1 MPRAPCYAGR
11 MRWQR
16 IIALG
21 GGYPF
26 AAASVFAATLV
37 LLPLRGVMSAPQFVL
52 LFVPVIVAVARL
64 SRVRVSAFAAVLAV
78 LALDFL
84 FVPPYYQL
92 QVASPADWVTLA
104 VFLVIAVVVGQQAGR
119 MRDRERGALHRQG
132 ELESLN
138 RMSARLVSEDSV
150 ASVSSFVVGDIV
162 SVLGARRAALY
173 AREGER
179 AVLLAEAGAAAS
191 GFEPTLADWVTAGDK
206 AIAVPQAPGPSSI
219 PRPVS
224 VGASEAVVGLTADAP
239 YLPLQTAD
247 GLEGVLYA
255 RAASPHGFTDDEIGL
270 LVAVSNLTAAFLER
284 RKLEEDAALA
294 AAERESDRLKATIV
308 SSVSHE
314 LKTPL
319 AAVTAR
325 VTGLL
330 EGDEARDPARV
341 ASELAAV
348 AEDLGRL
355 DASIRDLLDVSRL
368 ESDAWRPQP
377 ADYGIGEVL
386 GTVASKV
393 ALARRGRLRFD
404 VPGGLPRVS
413 VDFNQ
418 MVRAL
423 SNVIDNALIYSP
435 EGTPVT
441 VAARRT
447 GSELQVAV
455 TDAGPGVPDDERER
469 VFEKFYRGSGGAAA
483 PMGTG
488 LGLAITRE
496 IVRSHGGRVWVEDAQ
511 PRGARYVIA
520 LPVVG
525 GAR

>member
-1 MPRAPCYAGR
+1 

-16 IIALG
+16 LTALG

-26 AAASVFAATLV
+26 ASVSVLAATLV
-37 LLPLRGVMSAPQFVL
+37 LLPLRGFLSAPQFVL

-64 SRVRVSAFAAVLAV
+64 SGVRVSAFAGV
-78 LALDFL
+78 LALLALDLL
-84 FVPPYYQL
+84 FIPPYYQL
-92 QVASPADWVTLA
+92 QVASPTDWVTLA
-104 VFLVIAVVVGQQAGR
+104 VFLVIAVIVGQQAGR
-119 MRDRERGALHRQG
+119 MRGREQTAVRRQR

-138 RMSARLVSEDSV
+138 RMSARLVSEESV
-150 ASVSSFVVGDIV
+150 ASVSAFVVSEV
-162 SVLGARRAALY
+162 VAVLGARRAALY
-173 AREGER
+173 ARRGER
-179 AVLLAEAGAAAS
+179 AVLLANAGAAAS
-191 GFEPTLADWVTAGDK
+191 GFEQTLADWVTASDK
-206 AIAVPQAPGPSSI
+206 AIAVPPARGTSQV

-224 VGASEAVVGLTADAP
+224 VGASEAVAGVTADAP

-255 RAASPHGFTDDEIGL
+255 RPASPDGFTDDEIGL

-284 RKLEEDAALA
+284 RKLEEGAALA

-330 EGDEARDPARV
+330 EGDEARDPERV
-341 ASELAAV
+341 ASELSAV
-348 AEDLGRL
+348 SEDLGRL
-355 DASIRDLLDVSRL
+355 DASIRDLVDVSRL

-377 ADYGIGEVL
+377 ADYDIGEVL

-393 ALARRGRLRFD
+393 PAARRGRLRFD
-404 VPGGLPRVS
+404 VPEGLSPVS

-418 MVRAL
+418 MARAL
-423 SNVIDNALIYSP
+423 SNVIDNALVYSP

-441 VAARRT
+441 VSARRA
-447 GSELQVAV
+447 GAEIHVAV
-455 TDAGPGVPDDERER
+455 SDAGAGVPDEEKER
-469 VFEKFYRGSGGAAA
+469 VFEKFYRGSSGAGA

-496 IVRSHGGRVWVEDAQ
+496 IVKSHGGRVWVEDAQ
-511 PRGARYVIA
+511 PHGARYVIA
-520 LPVVG
+520 LPTSEG
-525 GAR
+525 TR

>member
-1 MPRAPCYAGR
+1 
-11 MRWQR
+11 
-16 IIALG
+16 
-21 GGYPF
+21 
-26 AAASVFAATLV
+26 
-37 LLPLRGVMSAPQFVL
+37 
-52 LFVPVIVAVARL
+52 
-64 SRVRVSAFAAVLAV
+64 
-78 LALDFL
+78 
-84 FVPPYYQL
+84 
-92 QVASPADWVTLA
+92 
-104 VFLVIAVVVGQQAGR
+104 
-119 MRDRERGALHRQG
+119 
-132 ELESLN
+132 
-138 RMSARLVSEDSV
+138 MSARLVSGDSV
-150 ASVSSFVVGDIV
+150 ASVSAFIVGDIV

-179 AVLLAEAGAAAS
+179 AVLLAEAGTAAS

-206 AIAVPQAPGPSSI
+206 AIAVPQAPGSSSI

-255 RAASPHGFTDDEIGL
+255 RAASPHGFADDEIGL

-284 RKLEEDAALA
+284 RKLEDDAAVA

-377 ADYGIGEVL
+377 ADYDIGEVL

-393 ALARRGRLRFD
+393 RTARRERLRFD
-404 VPGGLPRVS
+404 VPDGLPPVN

-418 MVRAL
+418 MARAL
-423 SNVIDNALIYSP
+423 SNVIDNALVYSP
-435 EGTPVT
+435 QGAPVW
-441 VAARRT
+441 VSARKS
-447 GSELQVAV
+447 GSDLHVAV
-455 TDAGPGVPDDERER
+455 SDAGPGVPDEEKDR
-469 VFEKFYRGSGGAAA
+469 VFDKFYRGSGGGVS

-496 IVRSHGGRVWVEDAQ
+496 IVRSHGGRVWVEDVS
-511 PRGARYVIA
+511 PHGARYVIA
-520 LPVVG
+520 LPLS
-525 GAR
+525 GARR

>member
-1 MPRAPCYAGR
+1 MIVL
-11 MRWQR
+11 W
-16 IIALG
+16 

-26 AAASVFAATLV
+26 ATASVLAATLV
-37 LLPLRGVMSAPQFVL
+37 FLPLRGVLSAPQFVL

-64 SRVRVSAFAAVLAV
+64 SGVRVSAFAGVLA
-78 LALDFL
+78 LLTLDFL
-84 FVPPYYQL
+84 FIPPYYQL
-92 QVASPADWVTLA
+92 QIASPADWVTLG

-119 MRDRERGALHRQG
+119 MRGREQSAVHRQR

-138 RMSARLVSEDSV
+138 RMSARLVSEESV
-150 ASVSSFVVGDIV
+150 GSVSAFVVGDV
-162 SVLGARRAALY
+162 VAVLGAQRAALY
-173 AREGER
+173 ARNGER
-179 AVLLAEAGAAAS
+179 AELLAEAGAPPS
-191 GFEPTLADWVTAGDK
+191 GFEPILADWVTASDK
-206 AIAVPQAPGPSSI
+206 AIAVPPARGTSSI

-224 VGASEAVVGLTADAP
+224 VGQSEAVAGVKADAP

-255 RAASPHGFTDDEIGL
+255 RPASPDGFTDDEIGL
-270 LVAVSNLTAAFLER
+270 LVAVSNLAAAFLER
-284 RKLEEDAALA
+284 RKLEEGAALA

-330 EGDEARDPARV
+330 EGDEAGDPERV

-348 AEDLGRL
+348 SEDLGRL
-355 DASIRDLLDVSRL
+355 DASIRDLVDVSRL

-377 ADYGIGEVL
+377 ADYDVGEIL

-393 ALARRGRLRFD
+393 PTSRRERLRFD
-404 VPGGLPRVS
+404 VPEGLPSVS

-418 MVRAL
+418 MARAL
-423 SNVIDNALIYSP
+423 ANVIDNALLYSP

-441 VAARRT
+441 VSARRT
-447 GSELQVAV
+447 GSEVHVAV
-455 TDAGPGVPDDERER
+455 SDAGPGVPDDEKEH
-469 VFEKFYRGSGGAAA
+469 VFEKFYRGSSGAGA

-496 IVRSHGGRVWVEDAQ
+496 IVRSHGGRVWVEDAP

-520 LPVVG
+520 LPAAG
-525 GAR
+525 GTR